1 MEILKNKVLINLRPF
16 KFYTFLL
23 LLLLICGK
31 LVLHSSTA
39 VAMDKVYFRTLDG
52 EQFVCSKDNLEYH
65 MDPSGKLASIC
76 ERLPEVEG
84 QDGATKETA
93 FELDIN
99 GKLTKKYVLDL
110 LRRGQVNFKDKTDA
124 ENTLS
129 ICEDLG
135 LPAIERFICN
145 FIGPKRRP
153 RRELIALGQGA
164 AAQAQARTQSGSCP
178 EGYVLVAGN
187 PDYSTPAPSDNFCV
201 MKYAASNGGNGAA
214 VARQGMTPWVNINR
228 SSAAT
233 ACAANGPGYHLITN
247 AEWMTIARDIE
258 ANPVNWNRGE
268 GPVGTGTLSRGNSN
282 SNAASATSTDDNP
295 YSGTGITNGDWT
307 HKRTHTLSTD
317 EVIWDMAGNVW
328 QWVSDPLTRVGQS
341 QWQEMSILPDAN
353 DRLLFGPSGAFTSI
367 HGIGQIVPGS
377 AGAVLRGGAWSHD
390 SAAGVFAA
398 YLNFSAADSNGNVG
412 FRCSVSAAAG
422 SVR

>member
-1 MEILKNKVLINLRPF
+1 MKNSQKQVLKTFARKAFTAALIL
-16 KFYTFLL
+16 
-23 LLLLICGK
+23 CGA
-31 LVLHSSTA
+31 LTHSLPA
-39 VAMDKVYFRTLDG
+39 VAVEKVYFETPDG
-52 EQFVCSKDNLEYH
+52 NTFWCDQANLEYH
-65 MDPSGKLASIC
+65 MDPTGKLAGIC
-76 ERLPEVEG
+76 NLLSDQEG
-84 QDGATKETA
+84 RDGKSTEKA
-93 FELDIN
+93 FALDIN

-145 FIGPKRRP
+145 FIGPKRKP

-307 HKRTHTLSTD
+307 NKRTHTLSTD

-377 AGAVLRGGAWSHD
+377 AGAVLRGGAWGDGAS
-390 SAAGVFAA
+390 AGVFAA
-398 YLNFSAADSNGNVG
+398 YLNDSATDSDDYVG